1 MEIKFNVPDGDFCLD
16 CPHQKDF
23 EVVSL
28 EITSC
33 GDSSPQYIREI
44 IATCQLFN
52 ESISGTD
59 LSKMN
64 KCYSCLNNAQKKKI
78 KGG

>member
-23 EVVSL
+23 EVSSL
-28 EITSC
+28 DITNY

-44 IATCQLFN
+44 IATCHLFN
-52 ESISGTD
+52 EPIRGTD
-59 LSKMN
+59 LSKIN
-64 KCYSCLNNAQKKKI
+64 KCSSCLNHA
-78 KGG
+78 